1 MTSTNNPTQRQPL
14 IMVVDDEKLIR
25 LQLRQAIQRE
35 GYKVVEAH
43 DGQQC
48 LSIYKELQPDLILL
62 DAMMPIMDG
71 FSCCQELQKVSQGSR
86 TPVMIITGL
95 EDQESVDRAFE
106 AGATDFITKPVRWA
120 VLRQRIRRLINQSH
134 LYQQLEETNHALE
147 RLASLDSLTQIYN
160 RRRFDEFIEIE
171 WQRMMREQKPLSVIL
186 CDLDFFKAY
195 NDIYGHQAGD
205 KCLRQVALALKNSA
219 QRSSDLV
226 ARYGGEEFA
235 VVLPNTD
242 GPNAVKVADK
252 IRTKVKQ
259 LEIEHQGSSIDS
271 ALTISL
277 GVSSIIPSLQTSWK
291 LMLGD
296 ADKALYEAKAKGK
309 NRVVFQSSE
318 NLPNLT
324 QI

>member
-1 MTSTNNPTQRQPL
+1 
-14 IMVVDDEKLIR
+14 MVVDDEQLIR

-48 LSIYKELQPDLILL
+48 LTIYQQLQPDLILL
-62 DAMMPIMDG
+62 DAMMPVMDG
-71 FSCCQELQKVSQGSR
+71 FSCCQELQKISQGSR

-134 LYQQLEETNHALE
+134 LHQQLEETNHALE
-147 RLASLDSLTQIYN
+147 RLASLDSLTQIAN

-171 WQRMMREQKPLSVIL
+171 WQRMMREQKPVSVIL

-205 KCLRQVALALKNSA
+205 KCLRRVAMALKNSA
-219 QRSSDLV
+219 RRSSDLV

-242 GPNAVKVADK
+242 GSNAVKVAEK
-252 IRTKVKQ
+252 IRTQVEQ

-271 ALTISL
+271 WITMSL

-291 LMLGD
+291 LMLGN
-296 ADKALYEAKAKGK
+296 ADKALYEAKARGK

-318 NLPNLT
+318 NLLSVT
-324 QI
+324 DVD